1 MLSGTINHKKNK
13 FKLTGVGMFGDGNT
27 GQVQDNGV
35 VPPMD
40 PAVMADPQAPIV
52 DHTMTAAY
60 PADDTQLPVDNPVLQ
75 MHQEAVAASSA
86 APEVTMTLEEPMAAP
101 VVSPTHDDDLLAI
114 KQDALTALSP
124 LVGSLEQS
132 AEEKFRTTMMLI
144 QASDDR
150 TLVRQAY
157 EAAQA
162 IEDEKVKAQALLD
175 VVNEINY
182 FTSHTS

>member
-1 MLSGTINHKKNK
+1 
-13 FKLTGVGMFGDGNT
+13 MFGDDST

-40 PAVMADPQAPIV
+40 PSMITDPAQAPVV
-52 DHTMTAAY
+52 DHTMTPAY
-60 PADDTQLPVDNPVLQ
+60 PDDTQLPAENPVLQ
-75 MHQEAVAASSA
+75 MHQEAVAASPAGGTVATEPTTAPADAPIASSA
-86 APEVTMTLEEPMAAP
+86 
-101 VVSPTHDDDLLAI
+101 HDDDLLAI
-114 KQDALTALSP
+114 KQDALTALTP

-150 TLVRQAY
+150 SLVRQAY